1 MVLLE
6 SQNTLKTG
14 ELAPEFELLG
24 TDGRTHSNIE
34 YTFKKGLLV
43 VFMCNHCPY
52 VKAKVDTLNEIYRKY
67 SDHIHMVGIN
77 SNDST
82 DYPEDSYE
90 NMKKIAKEKKFG
102 FDYLVD
108 DTQKVAKKYG
118 AMCTPDS
125 FLFNEDQKLV
135 FHGRLDDGHGPDGKV
150 TTDTMSNNIETML
163 YGDVIKKDFEPSIG
177 CSIKWKET

>member
-14 ELAPEFELLG
+14 EAAPEFELLG
-24 TDGRTHSNIE
+24 TDGKTHSTIE
-34 YTFKKGLLV
+34 YTFKRGLLI

-52 VKAKVDTLNEIYRKY
+52 VKAKIDTLNEIYARH
-67 SDHIHMVGIN
+67 SDHIHIVGIN
-77 SNDST
+77 SNDPT
-82 DYPEDSYE
+82 NYPEDSYE
-90 NMKKIAKEKKFG
+90 NMISISKERKFG

-108 DTQKVAKKYG
+108 ETQEVAKKYG

-125 FLFNEDQKLV
+125 FLFDEDQRLV
-135 FHGRLDDGHGPDGKV
+135 YHGRLDDGHGPDGKV
-150 TTDTMSNNIETML
+150 TENTMMNNIGTML
-163 YGDVIKKDFEPSIG
+163 HGGVINKDFDPSIG